1 MISRPGPQL
10 QVGAAVNRSPHP
22 CAAASGFTLIELLVV
37 IGIIA
42 ILAALLLPTLGRAK
56 ERARRT
62 QCLNNLKQGALFMH
76 MYAADSQD
84 KLPPGRRGLWLWD
97 LDWELGGFLLGGTTQ
112 WKSMYCPGTGFSDMN
127 NEELWNFRPND
138 YRVLGYGMTLKG
150 TASLIDSNANTT
162 ILREPHQIGTNT
174 VPDSVSD
181 RVLMAEANLSEKG
194 QISDSLRDT
203 YSYTGVWGGY
213 RPPAYPHGIPHNSPH
228 MKGRLPAGGNLVMKD
243 GHVEWRKFGSFR
255 IRTDDPNYPGFW
267 W

>member
-1 MISRPGPQL
+1 MSSRPGLHL
-10 QVGAAVNRSPHP
+10 QVGAASKGAPDS
-22 CAAASGFTLIELLVV
+22 CATASAFTLIELLVV
-37 IGIIA
+37 IAIIT

-76 MYAADSQD
+76 MYAGDNQD
-84 KLPPGRRGLWLWD
+84 KLPPGRSGLWLWD
-97 LDWELGGFLLGGTTQ
+97 LDWELGGFMLDGTTQ

-150 TASLIDSNANTT
+150 TASLINSNANTT
-162 ILREPHQIGTNT
+162 ILTETHQIGASMVRDN
-174 VPDSVSD
+174 VSD
-181 RVLMAEANLSEKG
+181 RVLMAEANLSDRG
-194 QISDSLRDT
+194 QISDALRDT

-228 MKGRLPAGGNLVMKD
+228 MQGLLPAGGNLLMKD
-243 GHVEWRKFGSFR
+243 GHVEWRRFTLFH
-255 IRTDDPNYPGFW
+255 IRTDDPNHPGFW